1 MEYRRTIERTFEA
14 GDAPRLRIA
23 NRSGRLAVHG
33 RDRSDIAFTAT
44 LRVDAGSEGEAN
56 ELFDAVDLP
65 ISERGGEVEIGPPT
79 SGSDGGGGFRSW
91 FNWTRRVRIDMLA
104 EVPRDCRVDARNRA
118 GAIAV
123 EGIGAAVTVDGRAGG
138 VSLRDIE
145 GALSASTRAGG
156 IQLESIRGPVQV
168 ATHAGSIEAERVTGD
183 LSLETH
189 AGSVRVRIV
198 DGDVDVTTRAGGITL
213 EDVSGAV
220 RVRGRHGGVKYR
232 GRVTDAVEISVAT
245 GGIEFGV
252 PLGSSFFLDA
262 ESGRGSVVSE
272 LEVDV
277 TREPAAD
284 APTVRLRTE
293 VGSIRLVSAYD

>member
-23 NRSGRLAVHG
+23 NRSGKLAVRGHD
-33 RDRSDIAFTAT
+33 RDDIAFTAT
-44 LRVDAGSEGEAN
+44 LRVDADSEEEAN

-65 ISERGGEVEIGPPT
+65 MSERGGEVEIGPPT
-79 SGSDGGGGFRSW
+79 SGSDGGGFRSW

-104 EVPRDCRVDARNRA
+104 EVPCDCRVDARNRA

-123 EGIGAAVTVDGRAGG
+123 EGISAGVTVEGRAGG

-220 RVRGRHGGVKYR
+220 RVRGQHGGVKYR